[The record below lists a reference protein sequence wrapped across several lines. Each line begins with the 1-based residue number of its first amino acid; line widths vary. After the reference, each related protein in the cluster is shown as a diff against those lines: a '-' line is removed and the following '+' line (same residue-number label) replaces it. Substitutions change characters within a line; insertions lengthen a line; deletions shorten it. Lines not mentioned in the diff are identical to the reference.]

1 MELYLLYGIAAV
13 CVLIVILLIVLLC
26 RRPSSSGGSAGTVTD
41 SDSARTRDYLG
52 SMLNMSSEHQSR
64 MLTTVSRQLT
74 EKYEDVERRI
84 EDLSRTVELY
94 LTKIEEAGRRQGAA
108 VSESLEKTLRMN
120 AESAAETRATLEQ
133 RLNAL
138 RAENESQLEKMR
150 NVVDEKLNQTLETRL
165 NKSFEIIN
173 QRLEA
178 VYKGLGEMQG
188 LARGVGDLKKVLSNV
203 KVRGTFGELQLN
215 TLLEQIL
222 TSDQYV
228 SNFNLDPNS
237 NERVDFAV
245 KLPGKNEQTVWLP
258 IDSKFPMEEYQ
269 RLLDASEACNSEL
282 YEKSARQLEVRIMT
296 EGKKIAEKYILPP
309 RTTDF
314 AILYLPMEG
323 LYAEALKRQ
332 GMIENLQ
339 RIRIVLCGP
348 TTLGALLNSLQ
359 LGFKTLAIE
368 KRSAELWQLLSAFK
382 TEFVRFTE
390 ILTRTQKK
398 LSEASDTIEDAAR
411 KTRTIQRKLSSVAEL
426 TEQESDELLGEA
438 EK

>member
-1 MELYLLYGIAAV
+1 MELYLLYGIAAL
-13 CVLIVILLIVLLC
+13 CVLAVVLLILLL
-26 RRPSSSGGSAGTVTD
+26 RRKPSAGGSSSGSSDED
-41 SDSARTRDYLG
+41 SVRTRDYLG
-52 SMLNMSSEHQSR
+52 SLLNMSGEHQSR

-94 LTKIEEAGRRQGAA
+94 LTRIEEAARRQSVA
-108 VSESLEKTLRMN
+108 VNESLEKTLRMN
-120 AESAAETRATLEQ
+120 VESAAETRATLEQ

-215 TLLEQIL
+215 ALLEQIL

-228 SNFNLDPNS
+228 GNFNLDPNS

-245 KLPGKNEQTVWLP
+245 KLPGRNEQTVWLP

-282 YEKSARQLEVRIMT
+282 YEKSAKQLEVRIMT
-296 EGKKIAEKYILPP
+296 EGKKIADKYILPP

-339 RIRIVLCGP
+339 RIHIVLCGP

-382 TEFVRFTE
+382 TEFMRFTE

-398 LSEASDTIEDAAR
+398 LAEASDTIEDAAR
-411 KTRTIQRKLSSVAEL
+411 KTRTIQRKLNSVSEL
-426 TEQESDELLGEA
+426 TERESDELLGERA
-438 EK
+438 K

>member
-1 MELYLLYGIAAV
+1 MELYLLYGIAAL

-150 NVVDEKLNQTLETRL
+150 NVVDEKLNQTLESRL

-178 VYKGLGEMQG
+178 VYKGLG
-188 LARGVGDLKKVLSNV
+188 
-203 KVRGTFGELQLN
+203 
-215 TLLEQIL
+215 
-222 TSDQYV
+222 
-228 SNFNLDPNS
+228 
-237 NERVDFAV
+237 
-245 KLPGKNEQTVWLP
+245 
-258 IDSKFPMEEYQ
+258 
-269 RLLDASEACNSEL
+269 
-282 YEKSARQLEVRIMT
+282 
-296 EGKKIAEKYILPP
+296 
-309 RTTDF
+309 
-314 AILYLPMEG
+314 
-323 LYAEALKRQ
+323 
-332 GMIENLQ
+332 
-339 RIRIVLCGP
+339 
-348 TTLGALLNSLQ
+348 
-359 LGFKTLAIE
+359 
-368 KRSAELWQLLSAFK
+368 
-382 TEFVRFTE
+382 
-390 ILTRTQKK
+390 
-398 LSEASDTIEDAAR
+398 
-411 KTRTIQRKLSSVAEL
+411 
-426 TEQESDELLGEA
+426 
-438 EK
+438 

>member
-1 MELYLLYGIAAV
+1 MELYLLYGIAAL

-26 RRPSSSGGSAGTVTD
+26 RRPYSSGGSAGTVTD

>member
-1 MELYLLYGIAAV
+1 MELYFLYAITAL
-13 CVLIVILLIVLLC
+13 CVLIVILLTVLLC
-26 RRPSSSGGSAGTVTD
+26 RKPHSGGTPSGT
-41 SDSARTRDYLG
+41 SNADSAQTREYLG

-64 MLTTVSRQLT
+64 MLTTVGHQLT

-94 LTKIEEAGRRQGAA
+94 LTKIEEASRRQSVT
-108 VSESLEKTLRMN
+108 VSESLEKTLRLN

-215 TLLEQIL
+215 SLLEQIL
-222 TSDQYV
+222 TADQYV

-245 KLPGKNEQTVWLP
+245 KLPGKSEQTVWLP

-269 RLLDASEACNSEL
+269 RLLDASDACNAEL
-282 YEKSARQLEVRIMT
+282 YEKSAKLLEARIMA

-332 GMIENLQ
+332 GMIEKLQ
-339 RIRIVLCGP
+339 GIRIVLCGP

-382 TEFVRFTE
+382 TEFMRFTE

-411 KTRTIQRKLSSVAEL
+411 KTRTIQRKLSTVAEL
-426 TEQESDELLGEA
+426 TERESDELLGEG
-438 EK
+438 EN

>member
-1 MELYLLYGIAAV
+1 MELYLLYGIAAL

-26 RRPSSSGGSAGTVTD
+26 RRPSVGGGSAGTVMN

-94 LTKIEEAGRRQGAA
+94 LTKIEEGGRRQGAA

-426 TEQESDELLGEA
+426 TEQESNDLLGDA

>member
-1 MELYLLYGIAAV
+1 M
-13 CVLIVILLIVLLC
+13 
-26 RRPSSSGGSAGTVTD
+26 
-41 SDSARTRDYLG
+41 
-52 SMLNMSSEHQSR
+52 
-64 MLTTVSRQLT
+64 
-74 EKYEDVERRI
+74 
-84 EDLSRTVELY
+84 
-94 LTKIEEAGRRQGAA
+94 
-108 VSESLEKTLRMN
+108 
-120 AESAAETRATLEQ
+120 
-133 RLNAL
+133 
-138 RAENESQLEKMR
+138 
-150 NVVDEKLNQTLETRL
+150 
-165 NKSFEIIN
+165 
-173 QRLEA
+173 
-178 VYKGLGEMQG
+178 
-188 LARGVGDLKKVLSNV
+188 
-203 KVRGTFGELQLN
+203 
-215 TLLEQIL
+215 
-222 TSDQYV
+222 
-228 SNFNLDPNS
+228 
-237 NERVDFAV
+237 
-245 KLPGKNEQTVWLP
+245 
-258 IDSKFPMEEYQ
+258 
-269 RLLDASEACNSEL
+269 LDASEACNSEL

-426 TEQESDELLGEA
+426 TEQESDDLLGDA

>member
-1 MELYLLYGIAAV
+1 MELYLLYGIAAL

>member
-1 MELYLLYGIAAV
+1 MG
-13 CVLIVILLIVLLC
+13 
-26 RRPSSSGGSAGTVTD
+26 RPSSSGGSAGTVTD

-94 LTKIEEAGRRQGAA
+94 LTKIEEVGRRQGAA

>member
-1 MELYLLYGIAAV
+1 MELYLLYGIAAL

-26 RRPSSSGGSAGTVTD
+26 RRPYSSGSSAGTVTD

-426 TEQESDELLGEA
+426 TEQESDDLLGDA

>member
-1 MELYLLYGIAAV
+1 MELYLLYGIAAL

-26 RRPSSSGGSAGTVTD
+26 RRPSVGGGSAGTVTD

-245 KLPGKNEQTVWLP
+245 KLPGKNEQSVWLP

>member
-1 MELYLLYGIAAV
+1 MELYLLYGIAAL

-26 RRPSSSGGSAGTVTD
+26 RRPSVGGGSAGTVTD
-41 SDSARTRDYLG
+41 DSARTRDYLG

>member
-1 MELYLLYGIAAV
+1 MELYLLYGIAAL

-245 KLPGKNEQTVWLP
+245 KLPGKNEQSVWLP

-426 TEQESDELLGEA
+426 TEQESNDLLGEA

>member
-1 MELYLLYGIAAV
+1 MELYLLYAIV
-13 CVLIVILLIVLLC
+13 VLCALTVILLIALLC
-26 RRPSSSGGSAGTVTD
+26 RKPGKKERSDEAVPGGDAG
-41 SDSARTRDYLG
+41 AREYLAA
-52 SMLNMSSEHQSR
+52 MFNMNSEHQNR
-64 MLTTVSRQLT
+64 MLNAFGQHLT

-94 LTKIEEAGRRQGAA
+94 LTKIEETSRRQSVTVG
-108 VSESLEKTLRMN
+108 ESLEKTLRLN
-120 AESAAETRATLEQ
+120 AENAERTRAALD
-133 RLNAL
+133 RSLSAL
-138 RAENESQLEKMR
+138 RADNELQLEKMR

-222 TSDQYV
+222 TGDQYV
-228 SNFNLDPNS
+228 ANFNLDQTS

-245 KLPGKNEQTVWLP
+245 RLPGKNEQTVYLP

-269 RLLDASEACNSEL
+269 RLLDASEACNAEL
-282 YEKSARQLEVRIMT
+282 YEKSAKLLEARILN
-296 EGKKIAEKYILPP
+296 EGKKIADKYIVPP

-339 RIRIVLCGP
+339 RIHIVLCGP

-359 LGFKTLAIE
+359 LGFKTVAIE

-382 TEFVRFTE
+382 TEFVRFTD

-426 TEQESDELLGEA
+426 TEEESDALLCER
-438 EK
+438 ENL